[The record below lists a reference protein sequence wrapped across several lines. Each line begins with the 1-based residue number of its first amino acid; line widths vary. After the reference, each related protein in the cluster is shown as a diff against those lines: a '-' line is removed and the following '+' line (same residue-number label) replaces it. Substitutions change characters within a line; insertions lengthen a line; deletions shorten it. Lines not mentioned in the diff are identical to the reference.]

1 MGLDGANLLIVGDG
15 YAPGDEN
22 VREVDGEPER
32 EEPRVEGGHYGLFM
46 SLGWA
51 GLRTCRTPQRNCAG
65 FS

>member
-32 EEPRVEGGHYGLFM
+32 EEPRVEGGHNGLFI
-46 SLGWA
+46 G
-51 GLRTCRTPQRNCAG
+51 P
-65 FS
+65 